1 MKRSFAGM
9 LIPGVVAAAA
19 VLSVHAIAAE
29 VKFADQGV
37 SGAEIVLGTHQDMS
51 GPLKGW
57 SVPVVNGMRLAI
69 DEVNAAGGID
79 GRKLRLV
86 VEDSGSDPKKAVL
99 ATQKLVEKDKIFAMV
114 GAMGSPTVLAP
125 QGYLLDAGVFQ
136 LFPFTAAEFTFKLA
150 PGAAQDRLKFA
161 NLLPYVESTRA
172 AVKYMMQT
180 GKYKSPCLLHQ
191 DDEYGRNVLDGLT
204 QQLEAMKIQPVGV
217 ATYKR
222 GASDFSAQTAR
233 LKATGC
239 DLLVLG
245 TVIRETI
252 AVMTEAKRTGWDVTV
267 LGATPTN
274 VPEVPQLGKENVEG
288 LYAAGYLQVPDAAT
302 ATGALKDWLTAYDK
316 RFGIPAN
323 TQAILGYNAVMAF
336 ATYARLAGKELNGA
350 SLLAALESGKPYA
363 DIFRSPPIAFSPTNH
378 LGSTVTQ
385 IQQVKD
391 GRWEVVSE
399 GLTF

>member
-1 MKRSFAGM
+1 
-9 LIPGVVAAAA
+9 
-19 VLSVHAIAAE
+19 
-29 VKFADQGV
+29 
-37 SGAEIVLGTHQDMS
+37 
-51 GPLKGW
+51 
-57 SVPVVNGMRLAI
+57 
-69 DEVNAAGGID
+69 
-79 GRKLRLV
+79 
-86 VEDSGSDPKKAVL
+86 
-99 ATQKLVEKDKIFAMV
+99 
-114 GAMGSPTVLAP
+114 
-125 QGYLLDAGVFQ
+125 
-136 LFPFTAAEFTFKLA
+136 
-150 PGAAQDRLKFA
+150 
-161 NLLPYVESTRA
+161 
-172 AVKYMMQT
+172 MMQT
-180 GKYKSPCLLHQ
+180 GTYKSPCLLHQ
-191 DDEYGRNVLDGLT
+191 DDEYGRNVLGGFT

-288 LYAAGYLQVPDAAT
+288 LYAAGYLQVPDEAT
-302 ATGALKDWLTAYDK
+302 ATGALKDWLKAYDK

-323 TQAILGYNAVMAF
+323 TQAILGYNAIMAF
-336 ATYARLAGKELNGA
+336 ATYARLAGKDLNGP
-350 SLLAALESGKPYA
+350 SLLAALESGKPYN